1 MLTFFS
7 LKHYDFHEQTWELYE
22 EGKLLELVDPELQEF
37 PQEEVMRYMKVA
49 LFCTQATASRRP
61 IMSQVVDMLSR
72 DIRLNEKQITAPGF
86 FPDSNDKKL
95 SGDTGSSSYQ
105 MSSFP
110 VTITQV
116 TPR

>member
-1 MLTFFS
+1 M
-7 LKHYDFHEQTWELYE
+7 
-22 EGKLLELVDPELQEF
+22 ELVDPELQEF
-37 PQEEVMRYMKVA
+37 PQEEVMRYVKVA

-72 DIRLNEKQITAPGF
+72 DIHLNEKQITAPGF
-86 FPDSNDKKL
+86 FPDSYDKKL
-95 SGDTGSSSYQ
+95 SRDTGSSSYQ